1 MILFLEKSRDIQKAV
16 AKIPV
21 LYHVWLLAF
30 AEATQLSSGYFS
42 GKCFH
47 ATTVPSR
54 QRACLE
60 IGGHAFSERISISIF
75 MLKNRAACKKIFA
88 QQPHAFFL
96 KTMPELPAADW
107 YSELD
112 GVA

>member
-1 MILFLEKSRDIQKAV
+1 MILFLEKSRDIWKAV

-21 LYHVWLLAF
+21 LYHVGLLAF

-54 QRACLE
+54 QSACLE

-75 MLKNRAACKKIFA
+75 MLKNRAACKKNIRAAASCIFSEN
-88 QQPHAFFL
+88 HA
-96 KTMPELPAADW
+96 
-107 YSELD
+107 
-112 GVA
+112 GVAGGGLVF

>member
-1 MILFLEKSRDIQKAV
+1 
-16 AKIPV
+16 
-21 LYHVWLLAF
+21 
-30 AEATQLSSGYFS
+30 
-42 GKCFH
+42 
-47 ATTVPSR
+47 
-54 QRACLE
+54 
-60 IGGHAFSERISISIF
+60 